1 MDDQINRSNLNKNK
15 KEGELNM
22 NITISGKMEEIT
34 GHSEK
39 EEEANIKERFV
50 NRKR

>member
-1 MDDQINRSNLNKNK
+1 
-15 KEGELNM
+15 M

-39 EEEANIKERFV
+39 EEEAKIEERFV
-50 NRKR
+50 NGKR